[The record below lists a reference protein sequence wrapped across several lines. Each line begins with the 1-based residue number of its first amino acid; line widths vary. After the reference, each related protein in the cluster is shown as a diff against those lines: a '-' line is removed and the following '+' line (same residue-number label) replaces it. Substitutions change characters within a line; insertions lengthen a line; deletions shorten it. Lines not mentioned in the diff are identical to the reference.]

1 MVRARGTIF
10 VLGWTWHVVI
20 HAIQVYVN
28 SPLEPPGR
36 QIRTS
41 FELHNQIKKHT
52 VKLYQ
57 PMPLNFLF
65 EYGKLM

>member
-1 MVRARGTIF
+1 MF
-10 VLGWTWHVVI
+10 VLGWTWHV
-20 HAIQVYVN
+20 AIQVYVN
-28 SPLEPPGR
+28 STLEPPGK

-52 VKLYQ
+52 VKRYR
-57 PMPLNFLF
+57 PMPLIFLF